1 MCALLLGA
9 VCVHSVNVVVFV
21 GKKREKDCGWSHSNG
36 IDMLICDI
44 IALLKATFF
53 GVVIILI
60 VR

>member
-21 GKKREKDCGWSHSNG
+21 GQKREKDSNG